1 MISQVGCCLLGILFL
16 VIVLK
21 LISLPMKLIT
31 KFIINSIVGIAIL
44 YMLSFFGIKLVLAW
58 WGYLI
63 VGVCGIPGLIFVAIL
78 SFIL

>member
-21 LISLPMKLIT
+21 LIALPMKLIT
-31 KFIINSIVGIAIL
+31 RFIINSIVGIAIL

>member
-1 MISQVGCCLLGILFL
+1 MISQVGCCLLGVLFL

-21 LISLPMKLIT
+21 LIALPMKLIT
-31 KFIINSIVGIAIL
+31 KFIINSFVGIAIL
-44 YMLSFFGIKLVLAW
+44 YMISFFGIKLVLAW

-63 VGVCGIPGLIFVAIL
+63 VGLCGIPGLIFVAIL